1 MSRYLRSLALMAAL
15 AVFAVGTGTTA
26 QEKKKD
32 DKKPADTKKVEP
44 KKDDKKPEPKKDEK
58 KDDKKAEEKKEAGI
72 QVYKND
78 NGRWRYRIVN
88 AEGKTIVMPV
98 PLASWDTKAECEKA
112 IADLKALLNTAKPTE
127 VKD

>member
-1 MSRYLRSLALMAAL
+1 MTRTLRTLSLLAAL
-15 AVFAVGTGTTA
+15 AVMAVATGSVA
-26 QEKKKD
+26 QDKKKD
-32 DKKPADTKKVEP
+32 DKKPADTKK
-44 KKDDKKPEPKKDEK
+44 DDKKPEAK

-72 QVYKND
+72 HIYKND

>member
-1 MSRYLRSLALMAAL
+1 MTRYLRPLALMAAL
-15 AVFAVGTGTTA
+15 SVLAVGTVTTA

-32 DKKPADTKKVEP
+32 DKKPAETKKDE
-44 KKDDKKPEPKKDEK
+44 KKAEPKKDEK
-58 KDDKKAEEKKEAGI
+58 KAEDKKEAGI
-72 QVYKND
+72 QIYKND

>member
-1 MSRYLRSLALMAAL
+1 MTRYLRSLALMAAL
-15 AVFAVGTGTTA
+15 SVMAVGTVSTA

-32 DKKPADTKKVEP
+32 DKKPAETKKVEP
-44 KKDDKKPEPKKDEK
+44 KKDDKKPEPKKT
-58 KDDKKAEEKKEAGI
+58 EEKKEAGI
-72 QVYKND
+72 QIYKND

-88 AEGKTIVMPV
+88 ADGKTIVMPV

-112 IADLKALLNTAKPTE
+112 IADLKALLNAAKPTE

>member
-1 MSRYLRSLALMAAL
+1 MTRHLRSLALMAAL
-15 AVFAVGTGTTA
+15 AVFAVGTVSTA

-44 KKDDKKPEPKKDEK
+44 KKDEKKPEPKKDE
-58 KDDKKAEEKKEAGI
+58 KKAEEKKEAGI
-72 QVYKND
+72 QIYKND

-88 AEGKTIVMPV
+88 ADGKTIVMPV

-112 IADLKALLNTAKPTE
+112 IADLKALLSTAKPTE

>member
-1 MSRYLRSLALMAAL
+1 MTRYLRSAALMAAL

-44 KKDDKKPEPKKDEK
+44 KKEEKKPEAK
-58 KDDKKAEEKKEAGI
+58 KDDKKAEEKKDAGI
-72 QVYKND
+72 QIYKND

>member
-1 MSRYLRSLALMAAL
+1 MTRYLRTLALMAAL

-32 DKKPADTKKVEP
+32 DKKPADAKKVEP

-58 KDDKKAEEKKEAGI
+58 KAEEKKDAGI
-72 QVYKND
+72 QIYKND